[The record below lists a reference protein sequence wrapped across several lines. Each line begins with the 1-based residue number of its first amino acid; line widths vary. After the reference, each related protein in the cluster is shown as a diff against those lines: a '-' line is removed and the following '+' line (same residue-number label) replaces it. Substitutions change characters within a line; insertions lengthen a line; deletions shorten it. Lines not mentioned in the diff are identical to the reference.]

1 MVLEVAVL
9 YIGTGDAGAWY
20 HLYGHHQPCV
30 RAQAGRNGH
39 RNDLRH
45 DTGGKSHRAVQSKKY
60 IRMEMLD
67 EYT

>member
-1 MVLEVAVL
+1 MVLEVAVI

-45 DTGGKSHRAVQSKKY
+45 DTGGKSHRAV
-60 IRMEMLD
+60 
-67 EYT
+67 